1 MKALAIVTTAAV
13 VLLLNGAVAATAQDA
28 GPTKPPPAAPPKLN
42 ADTVLTIYPV
52 ILQGGARQDVADVLG
67 AMLENAGMRKHDTT
81 ATVFQ
86 PDAHDTLD
94 ELASAFGKFLQQNPP
109 PTDYALCAEFVG
121 APRTGAKEI
130 RTVLLDRAGTLVW
143 KDVQTPRDAD
153 FRRIQPGEPMTCCL
167 LVAERLKPVFQLAG
181 DPGTP
186 VADGRFARRWREK
199 SGTPSEAEL
208 EAMKGRL
215 ATLRRAAAEARVLI
229 YPPRV
234 GETVDPACAARLAES
249 LNKAGLCQAA
259 AAEAGPRFEVKPSSN
274 EQRVLWD
281 FARAAQEY
289 AKSHPA
295 EAEYVLFADY
305 LVAGPG
311 RVGAVHFVVCARDGA
326 WVVVDLQNSHHE
338 DFRRIDPKSP
348 ADCDRLVAARLEQLL
363 K

>member
-1 MKALAIVTTAAV
+1 MKALVMVTTAAV
-13 VLLLNGAVAATAQDA
+13 VLLLNGAVPATAQDA
-28 GPTKPPPAAPPKLN
+28 GQAQPPPAARPKLS
-42 ADTVLTIYPV
+42 ADSALTIYP
-52 ILQGGARQDVADVLG
+52 ILLPGGARQDVADVLG
-67 AMLENAGMRKHDTT
+67 AMLENAGMRQHDTT

-86 PDAHDTLD
+86 LDAHDTLD
-94 ELASAFGKFLQQNPP
+94 ELAAAFGRFLQENPP
-109 PTDYALCAEFVG
+109 PTDCALCAEFVG
-121 APRTGAKEI
+121 TPGTGVQEI

-143 KDVQTPRDAD
+143 KDAQTPRDAD
-153 FRRIQPGEPMTCCL
+153 FRRVHPGEPMTCCL
-167 LVAERLKPVFQLAG
+167 LVAERLKPVFQLTG

-208 EAMKGRL
+208 EAMQGRL
-215 ATLRRAAAEARVLI
+215 TTLRRAAAEARVLI
-229 YPPRV
+229 YPARV
-234 GETVDPACAARLAES
+234 GESVDPACAARLTES
-249 LNKAGLCQAA
+249 LNKAGLCKAVV
-259 AAEAGPRFEVKPSSN
+259 AEAGPRFEVKPSSN

-311 RVGAVHFVVCARDGA
+311 RVGAVHFVVCVRDGA
-326 WVVVDLQNSHHE
+326 WVIVDFQNSHHE
-338 DFRRIDPKSP
+338 DFRRVDPQSP
-348 ADCDRLVAARLEQLL
+348 ADCDRLVAVRLERLL